1 MGRPKAHVHQYRLRP
16 PRSSSSLSSV
26 YDWSSGAVSCRSRGA
41 RSLACWCRVSA
52 YQATTGLAGICSS
65 LTLNLSRLSRLAGE
79 VGVFAVRHKSLALS
93 WSVLS
98 KASTMRQDA
107 ETVLQELKT
116 LAPHADLAPV
126 VVHLAQPDSGMDI
139 EMRIKAYQAL
149 SAFDHSALPDGLR

>member
-1 MGRPKAHVHQYRLRP
+1 MSP
-16 PRSSSSLSSV
+16 V
-26 YDWSSGAVSCRSRGA
+26 YDWSSGAVSCRLRDA
-41 RSLACWCRVSA
+41 RSLACLCRVSA
-52 YQATTGLAGICSS
+52 DQVTTGLAGICSS
-65 LTLNLSRLSRLAGE
+65 LTWNLSRLAGE
-79 VGVFAVRHKSLALS
+79 VGAFAVRRKSLALS

-139 EMRIKAYQAL
+139 KMRRKAYEAL
-149 SAFDHSALPDGLR
+149 SAFDHSALPDGLM